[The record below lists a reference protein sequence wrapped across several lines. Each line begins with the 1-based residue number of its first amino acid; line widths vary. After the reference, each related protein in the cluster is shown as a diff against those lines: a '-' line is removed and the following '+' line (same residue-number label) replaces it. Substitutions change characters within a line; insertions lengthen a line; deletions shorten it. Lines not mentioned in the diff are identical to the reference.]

1 MMNEKMEQVLKQ
13 QKQQM
18 DEPRIDDNEDI
29 IQLVGFVV
37 GEEEFA
43 VPILSIKEI
52 IKPLDYTRV
61 PKTPSYVLGVFNMR
75 GSVLPL
81 VDLKNKF
88 GMPPTKFNE
97 DTRVIVLKNDKDEQV
112 GFVIEELSE
121 AIRIKESDI
130 EPAPEGSGK
139 DNLIYG
145 VGKKDDRLITI
156 LRVEALLKRDF

>member
-1 MMNEKMEQVLKQ
+1 MNEKMEQVLKKQ
-13 QKQQM
+13 RQQM
-18 DEPRIDDNEDI
+18 DDPRAEDNDDV

-88 GMPPTKFNE
+88 GMPATKFND
-97 DTRVIVLKNDKDEQV
+97 DTRVIVLKNDNDEQV

-121 AIRIKESDI
+121 AIRIKEGDI

-156 LRVEALLKRDF
+156 LRVDTLLKRDF

>member
-1 MMNEKMEQVLKQ
+1 MNDKMEQVLKK
-13 QKQQM
+13 QKKQ
-18 DEPRIDDNEDI
+18 IDGPEVTDQEEI
-29 IQLVGFVV
+29 VQLVGFVV

-52 IKPLDYTRV
+52 IKPIDYTRV
-61 PKTPSYVLGVFNMR
+61 PKTPDYVLGVFNMR

-81 VDLKNKF
+81 VDLKMKF
-88 GMPPTKFNE
+88 GMPPTKQNDE
-97 DTRVIVLKNDKDEQV
+97 TRVIVLKNKDEEQV

-130 EPAPEGSGK
+130 DPAPDSASK

-145 VGKKDDRLITI
+145 VGKKENRLVTI
-156 LRVEALLKRDF
+156 LQIETLLKRDF

>member
-1 MMNEKMEQVLKQ
+1 MNEKMEQVLKQ

-18 DEPRIDDNEDI
+18 DEPRIDDMDDVV
-29 IQLVGFVV
+29 QLVGFVV

-52 IKPLDYTRV
+52 IKPLDYTRI

-88 GMPPTKFNE
+88 GMPATKFNE
-97 DTRVIVLKNDKDEQV
+97 DTRVIVLKNERDEQV

-156 LRVEALLKRDF
+156 LRVEALLKREF

>member
-1 MMNEKMEQVLKQ
+1 MNEKIEKLLKQ

-18 DEPRIDDNEDI
+18 EEPRVDDMDDV
-29 IQLVGFVV
+29 IQLVGFIV

-52 IKPLDYTRV
+52 IKPIEYTRV

-75 GSVLPL
+75 GTVLPL

-88 GMPPTKFNE
+88 GMPKTKFDD
-97 DTRVIVLKNDKDEQV
+97 DTRVIVLKDGDEQV

-121 AIRIKESDI
+121 AIRIKESNI

-145 VGKKDDRLITI
+145 VGKVDDRLITI
-156 LRVEALLKRDF
+156 LNVKALLKRDF

>member
-1 MMNEKMEQVLKQ
+1 MNEKMEKVLKQ

-18 DEPRIDDNEDI
+18 KEPRVDDMDDVV
-29 IQLVGFVV
+29 QLVGFVV

-52 IKPLDYTRV
+52 IKPLEYTRV

-88 GMPPTKFNE
+88 GMPMTKFND
-97 DTRVIVLKNDKDEQV
+97 DTRVIVLKDGDEQV

-121 AIRIKESDI
+121 AIRIKESNI

-145 VGKKDDRLITI
+145 VGKIDDRLITI
-156 LRVEALLKRDF
+156 LNVKALLKRDF